1 MTPPDI
7 AAQIARNE
15 ADDPSFYAAPS
26 KPDPYDFLPL
36 LDSPSYVPLVIGK
49 LAIVAGVIAWIAWY
63 HTRGKGVR

>member
-36 LDSPSYVPLVIGK
+36 LGT
-49 LAIVAGVIAWIAWY
+49 
-63 HTRGKGVR
+63 TRAVKAFGD